1 MLIRRLLSKKKK
13 NWPKQPLI
21 FLRYQ
26 SLSFAVSRCHSLYQ
40 SLSFVVTSYHSLS
53 LDVSLVW
60 HFINDLTKK
69 AFSLVLIIIKKT
81 KENEMINDSTSE
93 WVSEWCQV
101 LNKCANSS
109 PLEVF
114 YKKDALRNIW
124 KAYRRSR
131 APAKVFFSEYGKIFE
146 IFYFVKLLRVAASET
161 PKNSHRSVLSK
172 NPDLKK
178 FTGN

>member
-1 MLIRRLLSKKKK
+1 MLIRRFLSKNKE

-93 WVSEWCQV
+93 WVSEWVSDVRYSINVPIAVPWRCSIKKMLLETFGKLTEDQGLQQKCFS
-101 LNKCANSS
+101 LNMAK
-109 PLEVF
+109 F
-114 YKKDALRNIW
+114 LR
-124 KAYRRSR
+124 
-131 APAKVFFSEYGKIFE
+131 FSI
-146 IFYFVKLLRVAASET
+146 L
-161 PKNSHRSVLSK
+161 
-172 NPDLKK
+172 
-178 FTGN
+178 

>member
-93 WVSEWCQV
+93 WVNDIRYSINVPIAVPWSCSIKTMLLETLGKLTEDQGLQQKRFS
-101 LNKCANSS
+101 LN
-109 PLEVF
+109 
-114 YKKDALRNIW
+114 I
-124 KAYRRSR
+124 
-131 APAKVFFSEYGKIFE
+131 AKFFRFSI
-146 IFYFVKLLRVAASET
+146 L
-161 PKNSHRSVLSK
+161 
-172 NPDLKK
+172 
-178 FTGN
+178 